1 MIALIEWKIIT
12 LDFSLVTIL
21 PSSGVGYEVNI
32 NELTYSKIALDEEI
46 RFFIYHS
53 ISEWFQSLYGFLTIE
68 EKKVFTELVKI
79 SWVGWKVAL
88 SLLSYWSDKL
98 LDAVQ
103 NEDKK
108 FLLDIK
114 GIGQKM
120 AEKIL
125 LELRDKDMVKVHLP
139 KKVQAGNT
147 NISQWKRSTF
157 DQILSSLVNMGY
169 KEYDVMRELKDLPEG
184 YDTVE
189 EILPFIIKK
198 LS

>member
-1 MIALIEWKIIT
+1 MIAIIQWKIT
-12 LDFSLVTIL
+12 SLDFNLVTIL
-21 PSSGVGYEVNI
+21 PSSGVWYEVNI
-32 NELTYSKIALDEEI
+32 NELTYSKIALDEDVQL
-46 RFFIYHS
+46 FIYHS
-53 ISEWFQSLYGFLTIE
+53 ISEGFQSLYGFLMFD

-79 SWVGWKVAL
+79 SGVWGKVAL
-88 SLLSYWSDKL
+88 QLLSYGSDKL
-98 LDAVQ
+98 LEAVQ

-139 KKVQAGNT
+139 KKSG
-147 NISQWKRSTF
+147 NISSSWNKLERTVF
-157 DQILSSLVNMGY
+157 DQIKSSLVNMWY
-169 KEYDVMRELKDLPEG
+169 KEYDVDRELKDIPTWYETI
-184 YDTVE
+184 DQ
-189 EILPFIIKK
+189 ILPYIIKK

>member
-1 MIALIEWKIIT
+1 MIALIQWKIVA
-12 LDFSLVTIL
+12 LDFSSVTIL
-21 PSSGVGYEVNI
+21 PNSGVGYEINI
-32 NELTYSKIALDEEI
+32 NELTYARLALDEEV
-46 RFFIYHS
+46 RLFIYHS
-53 ISEWFQSLYGFLTIE
+53 ISEGFQSLYGFLIIE

-88 SLLSYWSDKL
+88 SLLSNWSEKL

-125 LELRDKDMVKVHLP
+125 LELRDKDMVKAHLP
-139 KKVQAGNT
+139 KKVQAT
-147 NISQWKRSTF
+147 NVSISQWKRSTF

-169 KEYDVMRELKDLPEG
+169 KEYDVVRELKELPED
-184 YDTVE
+184 YHTVE
-189 EILPFIIKK
+189 KILPFIIKK

>member
-1 MIALIEWKIIT
+1 MIAIIQWKIT
-12 LDFSLVTIL
+12 SLDFTSVTLL
-21 PSSGVGYEVNI
+21 PNSGVGYEVNI

-46 RFFIYHS
+46 QLFIYHS
-53 ISEWFQSLYGFLTIE
+53 ISEGFQSLYGFLTLD

-88 SLLSYWSDKL
+88 QLLSAWSDRL
-98 LDAVQ
+98 LEAVQ

-114 GIGQKM
+114 WIGQKM

-139 KKVQAGNT
+139 KKSENT
-147 NISQWKRSTF
+147 SALWRKLERSIF
-157 DQILSSLVNMGY
+157 DQIKSSLVNMWY
-169 KEYDVMRELKDLPEG
+169 KEYDVDRELKDVPLWYETI
-184 YDTVE
+184 DQ
-189 EILPFIIKK
+189 ILPYIIKK

>member
-1 MIALIEWKIIT
+1 MIAIIEWKIIA
-12 LDFSLVTIL
+12 LDFTSVTIL
-21 PSSGVGYEVNI
+21 PNSGVGYEINI

-46 RFFIYHS
+46 QLFIYHS
-53 ISEWFQSLYGFLTIE
+53 ISEGFQSLYGFLTLD

-79 SWVGWKVAL
+79 SGVGWKVAL
-88 SLLSYWSDKL
+88 QLLSYGSDKL
-98 LDAVQ
+98 LEAVQ

-114 GIGQKM
+114 GIWQKM

-139 KKVQAGNT
+139 KKSENKSGLW
-147 NISQWKRSTF
+147 IKLERGIF
-157 DQILSSLVNMGY
+157 DQIKSSLVNMWY
-169 KEYDVMRELKDLPEG
+169 KEYDVDRELKDLPEG
-184 YDTVE
+184 YQTIDQ
-189 EILPFIIKK
+189 ILPYIIKK